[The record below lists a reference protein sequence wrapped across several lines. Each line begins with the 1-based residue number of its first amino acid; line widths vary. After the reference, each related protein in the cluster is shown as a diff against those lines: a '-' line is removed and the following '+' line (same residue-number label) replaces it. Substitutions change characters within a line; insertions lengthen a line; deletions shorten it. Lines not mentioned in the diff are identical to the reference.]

1 MRTPQW
7 TWVGPFVAQVLCL
20 IVAVTAVCAAAEAQ
34 QIVGSEDD
42 ADSLQLT
49 ELPGLLD
56 AAAVRERL
64 HSGLTNS
71 FVFEVSLRMEGRW
84 RPTGG
89 GRIDLRWELWD
100 ELYLIEVF
108 GWDGA
113 RSRHTART
121 LEGLKEWWRS
131 ARIPVLANRNVDD
144 GDTVRVV
151 ATFVPFSAAE
161 ERSAE
166 QWLVESAQSQSRSSD
181 NNSGVLQVLVASS
194 IARDAVLTRRWEAR
208 VTRRDPG
215 G

>member
-7 TWVGPFVAQVLCL
+7 TWVRPLAQVLCL
-20 IVAVTAVCAAAEAQ
+20 MVSVTAVCVGAEAQ
-34 QIVGSEDD
+34 QVVGSEDD

-64 HSGLTNS
+64 RSGLTNS
-71 FVFEVSLRMEGRW
+71 FVFEVSLRTQGRW

-108 GWDGA
+108 GCDGA
-113 RSRHTART
+113 RSRHTVRT
-121 LEGLKEWWRS
+121 LEGLKEWWGS
-131 ARIPVLANRNVDD
+131 VKIPVLANRNVHD

-151 ATFVPFSAAE
+151 MTFVPFSAAE

-166 QWLVESAQSQSRSSD
+166 QWLVESARAQDRGARTS
-181 NNSGVLQVLVASS
+181 SGVLEVLVASS
-194 IARDAVLTRRWEAR
+194 IAREAVLERRWEVR
-208 VTRRDPG
+208 VQRRDAG